1 MLMSSCW
8 IPLSFQYALLISNTP
23 ALNLSSKPYMIF
35 AAARGLLVK
44 SVENRSVKSR
54 VTTKSQSK
62 YKTISSD
69 TKLGIK

>member
-1 MLMSSCW
+1 M
-8 IPLSFQYALLISNTP
+8 T
-23 ALNLSSKPYMIF
+23 F

-44 SVENRSVKSR
+44 SIENRSVKSR

-62 YKTISSD
+62 YKTISSE